1 MTKTQSL
8 IWLLDTVITG
18 YAPIGLE
25 IISLISVILATSV
38 ILIKNPISSI
48 LCLIGLFFSIAC
60 YLSLLGLTF
69 LGLSY
74 ILVYVGAISIL
85 FLFILMLINIRVSE
99 LTVNTT
105 NSIPLILIVSVFF
118 FYASNEALP
127 YESVYDLRY
136 KFINMIP
143 LFNYFVHFLTTSDM
157 TSNEIY
163 YTSSN
168 SWDGNIAEATHITSI
183 GNIMYT
189 TYFMWLILTSI
200 ILLLAM
206 VGCIVITIK

>member
-1 MTKTQSL
+1 MTNTQNL
-8 IWLLDTVITG
+8 IWLLDAVITG
-18 YAPIGLE
+18 YTPLALE
-25 IISLISVILATSV
+25 IISLISVVLAISV

-60 YLSLLGLTF
+60 YLCLLGLTF

-105 NSIPLILIVSVFF
+105 NSIPLVLIVSVFF
-118 FYASNEALP
+118 FYASSEVLP
-127 YESVYDLRY
+127 YNLAYDLKY
-136 KFINMIP
+136 KYINMIP
-143 LFNYFVHFLTTSDM
+143 LFNYFAYFM
-157 TSNEIY
+157 TSSDITNNEIY
-163 YTSSN
+163 YSSSN
-168 SWDGNIAEATHITSI
+168 SWDSNIAETTHITSI

-189 TYFMWLILTSI
+189 TYFMWLIITSI

-206 VGCIVITIK
+206 VGCIVITI

>member
-118 FYASNEALP
+118 FMPPMKLYHTNQ
-127 YESVYDLRY
+127 Y
-136 KFINMIP
+136 MI
-143 LFNYFVHFLTTSDM
+143 
-157 TSNEIY
+157 
-163 YTSSN
+163 
-168 SWDGNIAEATHITSI
+168 
-183 GNIMYT
+183 
-189 TYFMWLILTSI
+189 
-200 ILLLAM
+200 
-206 VGCIVITIK
+206 